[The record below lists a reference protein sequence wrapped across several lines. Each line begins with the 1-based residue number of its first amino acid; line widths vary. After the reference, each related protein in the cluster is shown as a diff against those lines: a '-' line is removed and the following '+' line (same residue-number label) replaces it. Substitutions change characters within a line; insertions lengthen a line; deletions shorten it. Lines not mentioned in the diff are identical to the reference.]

1 MVKRVAHKQRTMS
14 NQNQS
19 LQSILVVTLVSGMAL
34 GALTFFR
41 LLYPTFGWLW
51 LAIPLAIVM
60 LEAVLTASWM
70 RDADQRHLNKWRY
83 RLVEVFL
90 VMVLARIFVWT
101 VSGNWPN
108 GETWIDFVRNP
119 ILLIV
124 DGLFWVN
131 TLLLLF
137 CWERTVTYCAL
148 FQDMALDKAELA
160 YLALPRREQERQER
174 PRFSRR
180 GELLE
185 QFGTQWLI
193 GAGGMAILAA
203 ASTIEYTDFTTS
215 SFRNLLRL
223 PLHGGML
230 VALLL
235 YFGAGLALL
244 SRGRLAVLNATW
256 MNSGLRKTEGVD
268 RSWHRSTL
276 WLLLAVGFVAAFL
289 PIGSTSPIS
298 RLISLIIYWVLQ
310 LVALL
315 SFLFFLLFSFLFPNL
330 GSEIESVPS
339 EPAAPPPLLLPP
351 PAEPPA
357 EPGFPL
363 FGTIF
368 WIGLAVVVV
377 LALIF
382 FIQNRSLQLPLPF
395 RLVWD
400 RLTAWWR
407 SVWRVARLSVIDL
420 RDAVVSR
427 LVRDDEVGF
436 DAARPWRFVRLNAL
450 TPRQKLRYFY
460 LSTVRR
466 AEERGLERE
475 ESETPIE
482 YAGDLKAG
490 WPQADQQVDQVT
502 AGFLKARYS
511 QNEISADDVEAV
523 QAEWKALRRKL
534 KGRKGKKKGESGKD
548 KG

>member
-1 MVKRVAHKQRTMS
+1 MTQT
-14 NQNQS
+14 NQSSS
-19 LQSILVVTLVSGMAL
+19 LQSILIVTLVSGMAL
-34 GALTFFR
+34 AALTFFQ
-41 LLYPTFGWLW
+41 LLYPIFGWFW
-51 LAIPLAIVM
+51 LSIPLAVVM
-60 LEAVLTASWM
+60 FEAVLTASWM

-83 RLVEVFL
+83 RVVEIFL
-90 VMVLARIFVWT
+90 IMVLARIVVWT

-119 ILLIV
+119 IMLIV
-124 DGLFWVN
+124 DGLFWVS

-137 CWERTVTYCAL
+137 CWERTVTYCTL
-148 FQDMALDKAELA
+148 FQDMALDQAELA
-160 YLALPRREQERQER
+160 YIALPRRERERQER
-174 PRFSRR
+174 PRFSTR
-180 GELLE
+180 GVLLE
-185 QFGTQWLI
+185 QFGTHWII
-193 GAGGMAILAA
+193 GAGVMAILAA
-203 ASTIEYTDFTTS
+203 ASTIEYTDFTTTT
-215 SFRNLLRL
+215 FRNLLRL
-223 PLHGGML
+223 PMPGGML

-256 MNSGLRKTEGVD
+256 MHGGLRKTEGID

-276 WLLLAVGFVAAFL
+276 WLLLGIGGVAAFL
-289 PIGSTSPIS
+289 PIGSTSLIA
-298 RLISLIIYWVLQ
+298 RLITLVIFWVLQ

-315 SFLFFLLFSFLFPNL
+315 SFLFFLLFSFLFPNAS
-330 GSEIESVPS
+330 SEMESVPA
-339 EPAAPPPLLLPP
+339 EPVEPPPLLQPP
-351 PAEPPA
+351 PAEVPT

-368 WIGLAVVVV
+368 WIALAVVIV
-377 LALIF
+377 LALLF
-382 FIQNRSLQLPLPF
+382 FLQNRSLRLPLPF

-400 RLTAWWR
+400 RFTAWWR

-420 RDAVVSR
+420 RDAMVTR

-511 QNEISADDVEAV
+511 QTEISEDDVEAV

-534 KGRKGKKKGESGKD
+534 KRRKGKNKGEIGKD